1 MRAATTDHGICLLE
15 MGSPERKTR
24 ETNELEDAF
33 GCKMIAGSHPL
44 LDQLEA
50 ELTAFFTGDLQQFS
64 VPLDTPGTDW
74 QLRVWEA
81 LTKIPYGET
90 VSYGQLAEQLDN
102 PGGSRAVGLAN
113 GRNRVSIVIPCHRV
127 IAADGT
133 LHGYGGGIERKRWLL
148 DHPVARYNDRNS
160 IAIFFF
166 FCVQRCCC
174 GRIIKN
180 PPIENSVKALGSGT
194 LSRRISV
201 ATKSS
206 EAVGVSWVLN

>member
-1 MRAATTDHGICLLE
+1 MQVQEVQSETKVNREPILHQIPSRPASNDLAGRVLFGMHRLISKSIQTQLCSMRAATTDHGICLLE

-33 GCKMIAGSHPL
+33 GCRMIAGSHPL

-148 DHPVARYNDRNS
+148 DHEQLLAGAS
-160 IAIFFF
+160 LFT
-166 FCVQRCCC
+166 Q
-174 GRIIKN
+174 
-180 PPIENSVKALGSGT
+180 
-194 LSRRISV
+194 
-201 ATKSS
+201 
-206 EAVGVSWVLN
+206 